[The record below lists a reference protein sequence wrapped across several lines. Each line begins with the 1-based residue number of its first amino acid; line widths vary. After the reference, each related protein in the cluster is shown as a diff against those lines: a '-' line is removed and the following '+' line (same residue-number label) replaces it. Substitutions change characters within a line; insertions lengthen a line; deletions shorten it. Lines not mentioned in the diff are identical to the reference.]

1 MELPRRDF
9 LRYAACAAAVAAL
22 GPVPATA
29 ETVNGMPYR
38 TFGRTGQNVSLLGV
52 GGAHIGRDTLTD
64 AEAIRLMRH
73 AVDEGVNFFDNAWD
87 YHEGQSETRMGKAL
101 KDGYRDKVFLMTKTI
116 DRTADGARKQ
126 LEESLRRLRVDHVDL
141 WQIHSIKSPEDARNA
156 YEKGVLDVAVQA
168 RKEGKVRFIGFTGHV
183 QPEGHLAMIRHGFE
197 WDSVQMPLNIFD
209 HHFHSFA
216 LQVIPRAQ
224 EKKMAVIAMKTLGG
238 DAQILGPGH
247 ITAEEA
253 LHYSMNLPV
262 ATLVSGMDTIETL
275 TQNLAIAKRFKPLS
289 EDELA
294 ELLNRTAPAAQ
305 DGKFE
310 YYKQPANPA

>member
-1 MELPRRDF
+1 MDLPRRDF
-9 LRYAACAAAVAAL
+9 LRYATWTAAIAAL

-64 AEAIRLMRH
+64 TEAIQLMRH

-87 YHEGQSETRMGKAL
+87 YHEGTAEKRMGMAL

-116 DRTADGARKQ
+116 NRTADGARKQ
-126 LEESLRRLRVDHVDL
+126 LEESLRRLQVDHVDL

-156 YEKGVLDVAVQA
+156 YEKGVLDVAVKA
-168 RKEGKVRFIGFTGHV
+168 RKEGKIRYIGFTGHV

-216 LQVIPRAQ
+216 KQVIPRAR

-238 DAQILGPGH
+238 RAQILGPGH

-253 LHYSMNLPV
+253 LRYSMSLPI
-262 ATLVSGMDTIETL
+262 ATLVSGMDSIETL
-275 TQNLAIAKRFKPLS
+275 KQNLAIAKCFKPLS
-289 EDELA
+289 PDELS
-294 ELLNRTAPAAQ
+294 ELLKRTAPAAQ

-310 YYKQPANPA
+310 YYKQPATPT